1 MTVFF
6 SASIRMQLQAA
17 QVQLDQHMASSND
30 GRCPVCAAEDPCPIR
45 RAALRVFGRYGC
57 LPRRWPGASRPEHV
71 TGSVVWSGWLGNT
84 PRVANPT
91 D

>member
-1 MTVFF
+1 MTIFF
-6 SASIRMQLQAA
+6 SSAVRDQLRAA
-17 QVQLDQHMASSND
+17 QVQLDQHTAGSGNTH
-30 GRCPVCAAEDPCPIR
+30 CPACSGEDPCAIR

-57 LPRRWPGASRPEHV
+57 LPRRWPGATRPETV
-71 TGSVVWSGWLGNT
+71 TGAVVWSGWLGNT